1 MKVKKWNSVL
11 ILVFLL
17 VCQVNAQVGIGTNN
31 PQASSIL
38 ELNSTTQGLLMPR
51 MTNIQRQ
58 NIANPTTGLLVYCID
73 APTSFYYYDG
83 TQWIRLMNENN
94 TSNGANFINFNSP
107 NVISVTSV
115 MNNGIGNTSLL
126 GNGGSFPGLTI
137 SGNQIALSV
146 TQANMAFTI
155 PRNTNIKSL
164 FFNFYNTLSL
174 SLLSPITLRIQIYK
188 ANNNDT
194 NFTSVTNATTSL
206 IIPSMISANTPL
218 QSNVTGLNIPVNTG
232 DKLIA
237 LISAQSTI
245 ASTISGFATAS
256 ILFD

>member
-1 MKVKKWNSVL
+1 
-11 ILVFLL
+11 
-17 VCQVNAQVGIGTNN
+17 
-31 PQASSIL
+31 
-38 ELNSTTQGLLMPR
+38 
-51 MTNIQRQ
+51 
-58 NIANPTTGLLVYCID
+58 
-73 APTSFYYYDG
+73 
-83 TQWIRLMNENN
+83 
-94 TSNGANFINFNSP
+94 
-107 NVISVTSV
+107 